1 MGNISSVLKAK
12 RKELGLTLAQIAEKI
27 GVTEATV
34 QRWESGNIKSLRH
47 ERIAKLADILG
58 VTPSVLMGWD
68 EPTAPTLPS
77 PTITEDTVTFPVI
90 TSVAAHYDSVSIDE
104 SAAGEKIEVPRAY
117 LKGRKAEDFCA
128 MRVRGDSMYPA
139 FQNGDIV
146 LVLRQSTMNHS
157 GEIGVISYGD
167 DEMTIKRINYV
178 DGEDWLKLVPLN
190 PAYPPRRIEG
200 VDLESCHIIGIPQV
214 LIREYF
220 ENCLAVARWDQVD
233 ALAHLGYLKRYAI
246 RDGVTLD
253 YTPYDDL
260 IDEILCTLIATG
272 KALEVNT
279 SGFRYGLPEW
289 IPGIEIWRRYRA
301 MGGELVTIGSDAHR
315 PEDIGAGHKEAQRM
329 LRELGFTRF
338 FYFRAR
344 KPVAVEL

>member
-1 MGNISSVLKAK
+1 MPEFKERLDEAMRIRDISAAELSRISKVNEGAISQYRAGKYKAS
-12 RKELGLTLAQIAEKI
+12 
-27 GVTEATV
+27 
-34 QRWESGNIKSLRH
+34 QRSLD
-47 ERIAKLADILG
+47 KLARALNVSI
-58 VTPSVLMGWD
+58 PWLMGADVPMTD

-90 TSVAAHYDSVSIDE
+90 TSVAAHYDGVSIDE

-117 LKGRKAEDFCA
+117 LKGRKAEEFCA
-128 MRVRGDSMYPA
+128 MRVRGDSMFPA

-214 LIREYF
+214 LIREY
-220 ENCLAVARWDQVD
+220 
-233 ALAHLGYLKRYAI
+233 
-246 RDGVTLD
+246 
-253 YTPYDDL
+253 
-260 IDEILCTLIATG
+260 
-272 KALEVNT
+272 
-279 SGFRYGLPEW
+279 
-289 IPGIEIWRRYRA
+289 
-301 MGGELVTIGSDAHR
+301 
-315 PEDIGAGHKEAQRM
+315 
-329 LRELGFTRF
+329 
-338 FYFRAR
+338 
-344 KPVAVEL
+344 

>member
-58 VTPSVLMGWD
+58 VTPSVLMGRD

-90 TSVAAHYDSVSIDE
+90 TSVAAHYDGVSIDE
-104 SAAGEKIEVPRAY
+104 SA
-117 LKGRKAEDFCA
+117 AEDFCA

-214 LIREYF
+214 LIREY
-220 ENCLAVARWDQVD
+220 
-233 ALAHLGYLKRYAI
+233 
-246 RDGVTLD
+246 
-253 YTPYDDL
+253 
-260 IDEILCTLIATG
+260 
-272 KALEVNT
+272 
-279 SGFRYGLPEW
+279 
-289 IPGIEIWRRYRA
+289 
-301 MGGELVTIGSDAHR
+301 
-315 PEDIGAGHKEAQRM
+315 
-329 LRELGFTRF
+329 
-338 FYFRAR
+338 
-344 KPVAVEL
+344 

>member
-1 MGNISSVLKAK
+1 MPEFKERLDEAMRIRDISAAELSRISKVNEGAISQYRAGKYKAS
-12 RKELGLTLAQIAEKI
+12 
-27 GVTEATV
+27 
-34 QRWESGNIKSLRH
+34 QRSLD
-47 ERIAKLADILG
+47 KLARALNVSI
-58 VTPSVLMGWD
+58 PWLMGADVPMTD

-90 TSVAAHYDSVSIDE
+90 TSVAAHYDGVSIDE

-214 LIREYF
+214 LIREY
-220 ENCLAVARWDQVD
+220 
-233 ALAHLGYLKRYAI
+233 
-246 RDGVTLD
+246 
-253 YTPYDDL
+253 
-260 IDEILCTLIATG
+260 
-272 KALEVNT
+272 
-279 SGFRYGLPEW
+279 
-289 IPGIEIWRRYRA
+289 
-301 MGGELVTIGSDAHR
+301 
-315 PEDIGAGHKEAQRM
+315 
-329 LRELGFTRF
+329 
-338 FYFRAR
+338 
-344 KPVAVEL
+344 

>member
-1 MGNISSVLKAK
+1 MPEFKERLDEAMRIRDISAAELSRISKVNEGAISQYRAGKYKAS
-12 RKELGLTLAQIAEKI
+12 
-27 GVTEATV
+27 
-34 QRWESGNIKSLRH
+34 QRSLD
-47 ERIAKLADILG
+47 KLARALNVSI
-58 VTPSVLMGWD
+58 PWLMGADVPMTD

-90 TSVAAHYDSVSIDE
+90 TSVAAHYDGVSIDE

-200 VDLESCHIIGIPQV
+200 VDLESCHVIGIPRV
-214 LIREYF
+214 LIREF
-220 ENCLAVARWDQVD
+220 
-233 ALAHLGYLKRYAI
+233 
-246 RDGVTLD
+246 
-253 YTPYDDL
+253 
-260 IDEILCTLIATG
+260 
-272 KALEVNT
+272 
-279 SGFRYGLPEW
+279 
-289 IPGIEIWRRYRA
+289 
-301 MGGELVTIGSDAHR
+301 
-315 PEDIGAGHKEAQRM
+315 
-329 LRELGFTRF
+329 
-338 FYFRAR
+338 
-344 KPVAVEL
+344 

>member
-90 TSVAAHYDSVSIDE
+90 TSVAAHYDGVSIDE

-146 LVLRQSTMNHS
+146 LVLRQSTIFQS
-157 GEIGVISYGD
+157 
-167 DEMTIKRINYV
+167 T
-178 DGEDWLKLVPLN
+178 P
-190 PAYPPRRIEG
+190 PARGATAE
-200 VDLESCHIIGIPQV
+200 
-214 LIREYF
+214 
-220 ENCLAVARWDQVD
+220 
-233 ALAHLGYLKRYAI
+233 LKRR
-246 RDGVTLD
+246 RDAWEKFQS
-253 YTPYDDL
+253 TPPARGATA
-260 IDEILCTLIATG
+260 EITEKTPEISAMCITQFHFCT
-272 KALEVNT
+272 KV
-279 SGFRYGLPEW
+279 
-289 IPGIEIWRRYRA
+289 
-301 MGGELVTIGSDAHR
+301 
-315 PEDIGAGHKEAQRM
+315 HKVQE
-329 LRELGFTRF
+329 
-338 FYFRAR
+338 
-344 KPVAVEL
+344 KKCI

>member
-77 PTITEDTVTFPVI
+77 PTITEDTVTLPVI
-90 TSVAAHYDSVSIDE
+90 ASVATHYDGVSIDE
-104 SAAGEKIEVPRAY
+104 SAAGAKIEVPRAY

-200 VDLESCHIIGIPQV
+200 VDLESCHIIVIPQV
-214 LIREYF
+214 LIREY
-220 ENCLAVARWDQVD
+220 
-233 ALAHLGYLKRYAI
+233 
-246 RDGVTLD
+246 
-253 YTPYDDL
+253 
-260 IDEILCTLIATG
+260 
-272 KALEVNT
+272 
-279 SGFRYGLPEW
+279 
-289 IPGIEIWRRYRA
+289 
-301 MGGELVTIGSDAHR
+301 
-315 PEDIGAGHKEAQRM
+315 
-329 LRELGFTRF
+329 
-338 FYFRAR
+338 
-344 KPVAVEL
+344 

>member
-58 VTPSVLMGWD
+58 VTPAVLMGWD

-90 TSVAAHYDSVSIDE
+90 TSVAAHYDGVSIDE

-128 MRVRGDSMYPA
+128 MRVHGDSMYPA

-190 PAYPPRRIEG
+190 PAYPPRLIEG

-214 LIREYF
+214 LIREY
-220 ENCLAVARWDQVD
+220 
-233 ALAHLGYLKRYAI
+233 
-246 RDGVTLD
+246 
-253 YTPYDDL
+253 
-260 IDEILCTLIATG
+260 
-272 KALEVNT
+272 
-279 SGFRYGLPEW
+279 
-289 IPGIEIWRRYRA
+289 
-301 MGGELVTIGSDAHR
+301 
-315 PEDIGAGHKEAQRM
+315 
-329 LRELGFTRF
+329 
-338 FYFRAR
+338 
-344 KPVAVEL
+344 

>member
-90 TSVAAHYDSVSIDE
+90 TSVAAHYDGVSIDE
-104 SAAGEKIEVPRAY
+104 SAAGEKI
-117 LKGRKAEDFCA
+117 
-128 MRVRGDSMYPA
+128 DSMYPA

-214 LIREYF
+214 LIREY
-220 ENCLAVARWDQVD
+220 
-233 ALAHLGYLKRYAI
+233 
-246 RDGVTLD
+246 
-253 YTPYDDL
+253 
-260 IDEILCTLIATG
+260 
-272 KALEVNT
+272 
-279 SGFRYGLPEW
+279 
-289 IPGIEIWRRYRA
+289 
-301 MGGELVTIGSDAHR
+301 
-315 PEDIGAGHKEAQRM
+315 
-329 LRELGFTRF
+329 
-338 FYFRAR
+338 
-344 KPVAVEL
+344 

>member
-58 VTPSVLMGWD
+58 VTPSVLMGRD

-90 TSVAAHYDSVSIDE
+90 TSVAAHYDGVSIDE
-104 SAAGEKIEVPRAY
+104 
-117 LKGRKAEDFCA
+117 KAEDFCA

-214 LIREYF
+214 LIREY
-220 ENCLAVARWDQVD
+220 
-233 ALAHLGYLKRYAI
+233 
-246 RDGVTLD
+246 
-253 YTPYDDL
+253 
-260 IDEILCTLIATG
+260 
-272 KALEVNT
+272 
-279 SGFRYGLPEW
+279 
-289 IPGIEIWRRYRA
+289 
-301 MGGELVTIGSDAHR
+301 
-315 PEDIGAGHKEAQRM
+315 
-329 LRELGFTRF
+329 
-338 FYFRAR
+338 
-344 KPVAVEL
+344 

>member
-1 MGNISSVLKAK
+1 MPEFKERLDEAMRIRDISAAELSRISKVNEGAISQYRAGKYKAS
-12 RKELGLTLAQIAEKI
+12 
-27 GVTEATV
+27 
-34 QRWESGNIKSLRH
+34 QRSLD
-47 ERIAKLADILG
+47 KLARALNVSI
-58 VTPSVLMGWD
+58 PWLMGADVPMTD

-90 TSVAAHYDSVSIDE
+90 TSVAAHYDGVSIDE

-200 VDLESCHIIGIPQV
+200 VDLESCHVIGIPRV
-214 LIREYF
+214 LIREY
-220 ENCLAVARWDQVD
+220 
-233 ALAHLGYLKRYAI
+233 
-246 RDGVTLD
+246 
-253 YTPYDDL
+253 
-260 IDEILCTLIATG
+260 
-272 KALEVNT
+272 
-279 SGFRYGLPEW
+279 
-289 IPGIEIWRRYRA
+289 
-301 MGGELVTIGSDAHR
+301 
-315 PEDIGAGHKEAQRM
+315 
-329 LRELGFTRF
+329 
-338 FYFRAR
+338 
-344 KPVAVEL
+344 